1 MVDVANKIIIERPL
15 PTLNEYINDNRTHYH
30 KGAKVKKNA
39 TRICQAYIQQAINK
53 GLELPKLPMDLK
65 FTWYVKNRR
74 KDKDNIAFAK
84 KFILDG
90 MTSSGLIKN
99 DGWAQIEGFTDTFIV
114 DKNERVE
121 IELIG
126 ANEHG

>member
-1 MVDVANKIIIERPL
+1 MLMMNNKIIIKGSL
-15 PTLNEYINDNRTHYH
+15 PTLNDYTNDNRTHYH
-30 KGAKVKKNA
+30 KGAKVKKQA
-39 TRICQAYIQQAINK
+39 TYICQVFIQQAINK
-53 GLELPKLPMDLK
+53 GLELPELPMHLK
-65 FTWYVKNRR
+65 FTWYVKNKR